1 MNKLLNIPEVPT
13 RDAASTGE
21 NTKDERVP
29 PTIVAF
35 RQLVNPN
42 YKSKECSL
50 FRSAEK

>member
-42 YKSKECSL
+42 TNPRNAP